1 MKFSIITATYN
12 SDKTLIDNIL
22 SVNNQSYRHIEHLFI
37 DNESTDNTLEIIESS
52 SKRSTKVVSQK
63 DDGMYFALNKGI
75 DLAEGE
81 IIGILNSDDKFFD
94 SDIIK
99 NVYDAFI
106 KNDCDLVW
114 GNVNIVK
121 KDSNRIHRVYNANF
135 NPIKCFEYGIM
146 PPHPSIF
153 IKKELYNK
161 FGKFNTAYEIASDYD
176 LILRLIR
183 IEKVK
188 TKYINK
194 CFAEMKT
201 GGKSSISI
209 NSFINLN
216 LEINRINKIHF
227 VDYSIWKFLIKII
240 IRMSERLNQTNIRN
254 LVIEKFFKINKEQ
267 YA

>member
-1 MKFSIITATYN
+1 LKFSIITATFN

-22 SVNNQSYRHIEHLFI
+22 SVNNQSYKHIEHLFI
-37 DNESTDNTLEIIESS
+37 DNESTDNTLEIIESIS
-52 SKRSTKVVSQK
+52 NRRTKVVSQK
-63 DDGMYFALNKGI
+63 DSGMYFALNKGI
-75 DLAEGE
+75 DLADGD

-99 NVYDAFI
+99 NVCNTFI
-106 KNDCDLVW
+106 ENDCDLVW
-114 GNVNIVK
+114 GNVNILK
-121 KDSNRIHRVYNANF
+121 KDSNKIHRIYNAKF
-135 NPIKCFEYGIM
+135 NPIKGFEYGIM

-161 FGKFNTAYEIASDYD
+161 FGKFNTSFEIASDYD

-183 IEKVK
+183 IEKVRS
-188 TKYINK
+188 KYINK

-209 NSFINLN
+209 SSLIKLN
-216 LEINRINKIHF
+216 IEISRINKNHF
-227 VDYSIWKFLIKII
+227 VDYSIWKFLIKIL
-240 IRMSERLNQTNIRN
+240 IRISERLNQTNIRN
-254 LVIEKFFKINKEQ
+254 LFIEKFFKINKEQ